1 MSSVSRILLFFC
13 CVIFSFH
20 TTVTAAFKI
29 KADYIVVG
37 VGTAGAV
44 VAKRL
49 SDNKKNHVIALHIG
63 PNLTDDP
70 LISLSANAVVT
81 VPAALVGPPLYQSG
95 DTIPQPNADDKELPW
110 AVALP
115 YGGASSINAGI
126 YCRNTNQNA
135 AQWEA
140 IAGPLW
146 SVNRIL
152 QIYKD
157 LEKYRGTTTNP
168 ATRGFTGPLKVLQ
181 DPSPSQIAQ
190 KFTQAIINATGTPFV
205 VDYNDPNTPIGASSQ
220 VQATHSGPD
229 GVFRVSSI
237 NAFLNDQ
244 VVKPNG
250 HGVHGRNL
258 QVLFN
263 ATALRTLWKGNKAV
277 GVEYLQNGLRQKIY
291 AKKGIVVC
299 AGLKSSFFLLHSG
312 IGPRALLQQFGIPVI
327 FDNPNVGQGLAD
339 QPAVRTL
346 WTANPDDLPDNFNW
360 LITPLAWL
368 PAPGGNPIIRE
379 LRFACIS
386 VTPGLTVGTFD
397 LCQPRSRGSVS
408 INSPDPLADPV
419 IDLGTFNDPADFNLF
434 MIGFQTYIQN
444 INTAIQAIDSDYE
457 IILPDST
464 TIANPVLLAD
474 FIRENVDCNQHFQ
487 SHCRMAPFEQG
498 GVVDSTGK
506 VYGVNHLYVADDSIV
521 PICMD
526 GSPMASA
533 YLIGANVAQIILDR
547 EKN

>member
-1 MSSVSRILLFFC
+1 MPSGSRLLLFVC
-13 CVIFSFH
+13 CLITFQTSLS
-20 TTVTAAFKI
+20 AKI
-29 KADYIVVG
+29 KTDYIVVG

-49 SDNKKNHVIALHIG
+49 SDDKKNHVVALHIG

-70 LISLSANAVVT
+70 IISLSANAVVT

-95 DTIPQPNADDKELPW
+95 ETIPQPNADDNQLLW
-110 AVALP
+110 AMALP
-115 YGGASSINAGI
+115 FGGASSINAGI

-152 QIYKD
+152 QVYKD

-168 ATRGFTGPLKVLQ
+168 SARGFNGPLKVLQ
-181 DPSPSQIAQ
+181 DPTPSLIAQ
-190 KFTQAIINATGTPFV
+190 KFTQAMVTGIGTPFV

-220 VQATHSGPD
+220 VQATHKGPD

-237 NAFLNDQ
+237 TAFLNDQ
-244 VVKPNG
+244 VMNPNG
-250 HGVHGRNL
+250 HGVKGRNL

-263 ATALRTLWKGNKAV
+263 ATALRTIWKGNKAV
-277 GVEYLQNGLRQKIY
+277 GVEFLQNGVIQRIY

-312 IGPRALLQQFGIPVI
+312 VGPKALLQQFGIPVI

-346 WTANPDDLPDNFNW
+346 WTANPDDLPDNFNF
-360 LITPLAWL
+360 LITPLGWF
-368 PAPGGNPIIRE
+368 PAPGGDPTIRE

-386 VTPGLTVGTFD
+386 VTPGLTIGTFD

-408 INSPDPLADPV
+408 INSSDPLAPPV
-419 IDLGTFNDPADFNLF
+419 IDLGIFNNPADFNLF
-434 MIGFQTYIQN
+434 VAGFQTYIQQ
-444 INTAIQAIDSDYE
+444 INTAIQGIDSDYE
-457 IILPDST
+457 LIFPDQAT
-464 TIANPVLLAD
+464 LANPVLLGD
-474 FIRENVDCNQHFQ
+474 FIRENVASNEHFQ
-487 SHCRMAPFEQG
+487 SHCRMAPLDQG

-506 VYGVNHLYVADDSIV
+506 VYGVRNLYVADDSIV
-521 PICMD
+521 PLCMD

-533 YLIGANVAQIILDR
+533 YLIGANVAQIILDQN
-547 EKN
+547 K